1 MKHYLIAFS
10 LWFVSN
16 QLQAQ
21 QLYAEY
27 DYMPS
32 PMVIFKERVYF
43 DKDTKIVV
51 RDSVPQQKKAKEEA
65 GSDDAAASEGVFT
78 IDMGTIFRN
87 VIIQKTGQ
95 RSLLETRSL
104 EGKNYRLTDSFPAL
118 EWNTNY
124 AETEKVDTYTCHK
137 ATAKYRGATLVAYY
151 TNDIPMP
158 AGPYKFGGLPGLI
171 VLLYNESAHPNYW
184 MLSKVEYP
192 YKGSIPV
199 NLNYINSL
207 PSTTLQKL
215 ITREEMVIEEKMR
228 VIQSKLPP
236 GVEIDNTTNEKV
248 RGSVEQVYEWE
259 TAKP

>member
-1 MKHYLIAFS
+1 MKYLVAFS
-10 LWFVSN
+10 LWLASG

-43 DKDTKIVV
+43 DKDTKTVV
-51 RDSVPQQKKAKEEA
+51 RDSVPQQKKAKEETDSND
-65 GSDDAAASEGVFT
+65 GFASEGFLT
-78 IDMGTIFRN
+78 IDMGTIFKN
-87 VIIQKTGQ
+87 IIIQKTGQ
-95 RSLLETRSL
+95 HKLLETRSL
-104 EGKNYRLTDSFPAL
+104 EGKNYQLTDSFPLL

-124 AETEKVDTYTCHK
+124 TETEKVDTYTCYK
-137 ATAKYRGATLVAYY
+137 ATAKYRGATLVAFY
-151 TNDIPMP
+151 TNDIPIP

-184 MLSKVEYP
+184 MLNKVEYP

-199 NLNYINSL
+199 NHSYINSL
-207 PSTTLQKL
+207 PSITLQKL
-215 ITREEMVIEEKMR
+215 ITREEAVIEEKMR

-248 RGSVEQVYEWE
+248 RGTVEQIYEWE
-259 TAKP
+259 KGKP

>member
-32 PMVIFKERVYF
+32 PMAIFKEHVYY
-43 DKDTKIVV
+43 DKDAKTVV
-51 RDSVPQQKKAKEEA
+51 RDSVPQQKKAKEEVA
-65 GSDDAAASEGVFT
+65 PDEASASEGVFT

-87 VIIQKTGQ
+87 VIVQRAGQ
-95 RSLLETRSL
+95 RRLLETRSL
-104 EGKNYRLTDSFPAL
+104 EGKNYRLTDSFPTL

-124 AETEKVDTYTCHK
+124 TETEKITNYTCHK
-137 ATAKYRGATLVAYY
+137 ATARYRGATLVAYY
-151 TNDIPMP
+151 THDIPIP

-171 VLLYNESAHPNYW
+171 VLLFNESAHPNYW

-199 NLNYINSL
+199 NMNYINNL
-207 PSTTLQKL
+207 PLITLQKL
-215 ITREEMVIEEKMR
+215 IKREEAVIEEKMR

-248 RGSVEQVYEWE
+248 RGTVEQVYEWE
-259 TAKP
+259 SAKP